1 MTWFLLTH
9 KSLGAGV
16 VGWVGGSITHLCGQI
31 MMNMQQR
38 AQLIKVR
45 LKPQGKIE
53 LWSAFNLDRVY
64 SYMKS
69 CRESFVKYF
78 TYKCITL
85 I

>member
-1 MTWFLLTH
+1 MVSADTQIP
-9 KSLGAGV
+9 GGGG
-16 VGWVGGSITHLCGQI
+16 GWVGGGSIIHLCGQI

-38 AQLIKVR
+38 ARLIKVK

-53 LWSAFNLDRVY
+53 LWSAFNLDRIY

-78 TYKCITL
+78 T
-85 I
+85 